1 MENLT
6 IAIIDSGVDK
16 MDHYRGISIY
26 LDDNTGSYKIC
37 DDFNDQNGHG
47 TIVANII
54 ESHIQCADLFIVKIF
69 GDEEE
74 IETEKLIFALDYLA
88 CEIHPQLI
96 HLSMG
101 VSFCDRIGDLKVIC
115 ENLAREGTIIISA
128 YDNDGSLSYPA
139 AFSSV
144 IGVESSSK
152 IRKTTEYF
160 FLQESPINIAAI
172 GVAQRLKGKEDR
184 YFDVVG
190 SSFAAPY
197 ITAIIANMLQKEQTM
212 LSIKEVL
219 LKLQENAKEVYTY
232 SRNSPIEGSFPIKCA
247 IVLPYNKEINTL
259 VRFKDELDF
268 ELFGVYDLKFLNN
281 IGKEIILEQKSVK
294 IEPIDKIPWTEAFDT
309 VVLGHLEELNS
320 ISHRDYTE
328 KIVNCCIKYRKN
340 LYSFDQLNTEQ
351 QIRFKNAN
359 LKFFTPTITKKNVPY
374 NQEGKLRQI
383 AKPILCVAGTSSKQ
397 GKFSLQ
403 MRLKNSMKK
412 QVRVGMLSTEPSGYL
427 LGADVV
433 FPVGYNSTVSLEN
446 GDQYIASI
454 NAAMGMIED
463 KNVDLII
470 TGLQSQTIP
479 MKLCNLRDMVLCNH
493 YCLLGINPDVVVL
506 VVNVFDDFDYIKRTI
521 HYLEN
526 IIVCDVISIVV
537 FPIMRTFKWNTL
549 GDLSVRYNED
559 VLQDFKERLGSFLDK
574 PIFVLDNDKDMDALV
589 SICFGYF
596 LKEEKTIMEN
606 YDEQ

>member
-1 MENLT
+1 MENLK

-16 MDHYRGISIY
+16 TDLYQGISIH
-26 LDDNTGSYKIC
+26 LDDDTGSYKIC
-37 DDFNDQNGHG
+37 GDFNDQNGHG
-47 TIVANII
+47 TIVTNII
-54 ESHIQCADLFIVKIF
+54 ESHIKCADLFIVKIF

-88 CEIHPQLI
+88 REIHPQLI

-101 VSFCDRIGDLKVIC
+101 VSFCDRIRDLEIVC
-115 ENLAREGTIIISA
+115 ENLARKGTIVISA

-152 IRKTTEYF
+152 IRKTTEYI
-160 FLQESPINIAAI
+160 FLKESPINVAAI

-197 ITAIIANMLQKEQTM
+197 ITAIIANILQKEQTM
-212 LSIKEVL
+212 LSMNEVL
-219 LKLQENAKEVYTY
+219 LKLQENAKDVYTY
-232 SRNSPIEGSFPIKCA
+232 SRISPIEQPFAIKRA

-259 VRFKDELDF
+259 IRFADDLTF

-281 IGKEIILEQKSVK
+281 IGKEITTGTKTVI
-294 IEPIDKIPWTEAFDT
+294 IEPIEKIPWMEAFDT
-309 VVLGHLEELNS
+309 VVLGHLGELNS
-320 ISHRDYTE
+320 ISNRNYTE
-328 KIVNCCIKYRKN
+328 KIVSCCIEYRKN
-340 LYSFDQLNTEQ
+340 LYSFDQLNIEQ
-351 QIRFKNAN
+351 QKLFKNAG
-359 LKFFTPTITKKNVPY
+359 LKYFTPTITEKNVPY

-383 AKPILCVAGTSSKQ
+383 AKPILCIAGTSSKQ

-403 MRLKNSMKK
+403 MRLKRSMKK
-412 QVRVGMLSTEPSGYL
+412 QIRVGMLSTEPSGYL

-433 FPVGYNSTVSLEN
+433 FPVGYRSTISLEN
-446 GDQYIASI
+446 GDQYIAAI
-454 NAAMGMIED
+454 NAVMGMIED
-463 KNVDLII
+463 KDVDLII

-479 MKLCNLRDMVLCNH
+479 MKLCNLRDMVICNH
-493 YCLLGINPDVVVL
+493 YCLLGVNPDAVVL

-521 HYLEN
+521 YYLEN

-549 GDLSVRYNED
+549 GDLSVRYNEET
-559 VLQDFKERLGSFLDK
+559 LQDFKEKLGNYLDK
-574 PIFVLDNDKDMDALV
+574 PVFILDNDKDLDELV
-589 SICFGYF
+589 SICFCYF
-596 LKEEKTIMEN
+596 LQEVKNNDGESL
-606 YDEQ
+606 